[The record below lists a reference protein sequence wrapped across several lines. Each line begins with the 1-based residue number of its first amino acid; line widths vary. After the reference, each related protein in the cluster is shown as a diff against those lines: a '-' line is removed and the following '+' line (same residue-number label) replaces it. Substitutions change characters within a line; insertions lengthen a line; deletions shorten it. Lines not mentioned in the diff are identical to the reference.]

1 MKDIALFFDID
12 GTLRNPKTGK
22 ISPAV
27 FEEISIWQK
36 AGYPCCL
43 STGRCIENAMSQ
55 GVDVHHWD
63 GIIGT
68 NGQQVQGQDGKMLL
82 DGHLSEEQVQ
92 LAIETAKK
100 LGQTIYLIAGN
111 EWIRI
116 GEVNDY
122 VYSGQSLFG
131 GDIPEEKDY
140 SGKKIVY
147 FIAFSE
153 NMTDYKEYKKA
164 GFSIA
169 PAFYHYADVVLPG
182 YDKGTGIKLYME
194 TYGIHHY
201 YAFGD
206 STNDLAMIKNADIGV
221 VMQNGDP
228 EMFKYADII
237 APSVDEDGV
246 VKVLQEL
253 RSKW

>member
-1 MKDIALFFDID
+1 
-12 GTLRNPKTGK
+12 
-22 ISPAV
+22 
-27 FEEISIWQK
+27 
-36 AGYPCCL
+36 
-43 STGRCIENAMSQ
+43 
-55 GVDVHHWD
+55 
-63 GIIGT
+63 
-68 NGQQVQGQDGKMLL
+68 
-82 DGHLSEEQVQ
+82 
-92 LAIETAKK
+92 
-100 LGQTIYLIAGN
+100 
-111 EWIRI
+111 
-116 GEVNDY
+116 
-122 VYSGQSLFG
+122 
-131 GDIPEEKDY
+131 
-140 SGKKIVY
+140 
-147 FIAFSE
+147 
-153 NMTDYKEYKKA
+153 MTDYEEYKKA

-169 PAFYHYADVVLPG
+169 PAFYHYADVVLPR

-221 VMQNGDP
+221 VMQNGDL